1 MKNDEF
7 NYIKVTNDQEIYGKE
22 YGKTTSSEYF
32 SQSENKTVKDELNE
46 NKEQNTENQ
55 KEEERLENKRRESET
70 QKSEQNTEAT
80 SSGSSSGSSSSGSSN
95 GVSGGAASASAGAA
109 TAAPA
114 IAVAASTVAVA
125 AVAISIGM
133 PVVANNGAIV
143 ELASLVANDSSV
155 HYSLVLKNTELDNF
169 SAYVESR
176 SGDYLSRQQIKP
188 GDNEGDFEGLSP
200 DVEYRFVVKEDGD
213 LGRVLTYEIFTTEG
227 VNPGPEPEPTYDA
240 VINTYEFS
248 RTLDEDF
255 NTVIT
260 LEYEDESNMLSDFEL
275 YLRDEISYERYQD
288 YKEQEEQGL
297 TPSQPSKD
305 IVYDHTFP
313 IEKKNGEQILS
324 LMDEEFYVDIYTP
337 YYYELRYTK
346 NGNKIIHSSDEFN
359 FESPSSDGKVNGI
372 TSDFGLTPSNLFKLT
387 LDYENIDFDLY
398 LELSMDNPRGEE
410 RLTGHVPLELTT
422 EEQVVNLNLID
433 NPMMSDWISTDYIY
447 NISIDKQ
454 VGDQDEPIYESLYD
468 YPEDVEFV
476 SAEWNEVISFEFDT
490 IYIIPE
496 RDPITFETH
505 YTINPFTLEYYDDS
519 GTFSNNQRL
528 ELRHSEYK
536 KDEETGEWIMKWI
549 TDYTYDLDGIDPD
562 YSDGIY
568 TKRAE
573 IRVEDFVNSEGYSGP
588 EFELQIVDY
597 LSSFNLFFVQ
607 GEEQAEQYEKKLLSA
622 YNLVI
627 KSVDPVVNSFE
638 SNQIINDYYYTML
651 KLDYTDISGRCDNN
665 LYLEVTYNET
675 EKAYANLANTISWQI
690 VKFDDLDADKLRG
703 IYTNTNAVKVVY
715 SHFSQY
721 QTIYTCPAGT
731 TFRNSSFGGLISSS
745 FNSMN
750 LKIGATSNFY
760 STDTISL
767 TYYDDMQALERTF
780 KVEFRKYVNGS
791 QTLEYYYDLANDRTE
806 ESTTGI
812 DGQTI
817 LNFEIPFDKMRD
829 SSGSYVADQDQLVGD
844 LTATSYQYLI
854 YLTYTIDN
862 DNYEV
867 YLTHSPFT
875 FE

>member
-7 NYIKVTNDQEIYGKE
+7 NYIEVTNDQEIYGKE
-22 YGKTTSSEYF
+22 YGATTSSEYF
-32 SQSENKTVKDELNE
+32 SQPENKTVKDELNE

-55 KEEERLENKRRESET
+55 KEEERRES
-70 QKSEQNTEAT
+70 KRSEQNNETT
-80 SSGSSSGSSSSGSSN
+80 SSSSSSSSGASK
-95 GVSGGAASASAGAA
+95 GIAGGAANASTSAA

-133 PVVANNGAIV
+133 PVIANNNAIV
-143 ELASLVANDSSV
+143 ELASLVANYSSV

-227 VNPGPEPEPTYDA
+227 VNPGPEPTYDA

-260 LEYEDESNMLSDFEL
+260 LEYEDEANMLSDFEL
-275 YLRDEISYERYQD
+275 YLRDEYSYERYQE

-305 IVYDHTFP
+305 IIYDRTFP

-359 FESPSSDGKVNGI
+359 FESPSGDGKVNGI
-372 TSDFGLTPSNLFKLT
+372 SSDFGLTPSNLFKLT

-398 LELSMDNPRGEE
+398 LELSMDNPQGEE

-433 NPMMSDWISTDYIY
+433 NPMMSDWISTDYTY
-447 NISIDKQ
+447 NISIDKLAGDQ
-454 VGDQDEPIYESLYD
+454 AGDQDEPIYESLYD
-468 YPEDVEFV
+468 YPEDVKFV
-476 SAEWNEVISFEFDT
+476 SDEWNEVISFEFDT

-505 YTINPFTLEYYDDS
+505 YTINPFTLEYYGDS
-519 GTFSNNQRL
+519 ETFNDNQRL
-528 ELRHSEYK
+528 ELRHSEYE

-573 IRVEDFVNSEGYSGP
+573 IAVKDFVNSEGYSGS
-588 EFELQIVDY
+588 EVEQQIMQDDY
-597 LSSFNLFFVQ
+597 LGSFNLFFVQ

-622 YNLVI
+622 YNLVVE
-627 KSVDPVVNSFE
+627 SVDPVVNSFE

-665 LYLEVTYNET
+665 LYLEVTYNDT
-675 EKAYANLANTISWQI
+675 EKAYAKLANTISWQI

-703 IYTNTNAVKVVY
+703 IYDNTNSVKVVY
-715 SHFSQY
+715 NYFSQY

-731 TFRNSSFGGLISSS
+731 TFRNSSFSGLISSS

-767 TYYDDMQALERTF
+767 TYYNDSQTMERTF

-806 ESTTGI
+806 ESTIGI
-812 DGQTI
+812 DGQKT
-817 LNFEIPFDKMRD
+817 LDFEIPFDKMRD
-829 SSGSYVADQDQLVGD
+829 SSGSYVSDQDQLVGD

-854 YLTYTIDN
+854 YLTCTIDN